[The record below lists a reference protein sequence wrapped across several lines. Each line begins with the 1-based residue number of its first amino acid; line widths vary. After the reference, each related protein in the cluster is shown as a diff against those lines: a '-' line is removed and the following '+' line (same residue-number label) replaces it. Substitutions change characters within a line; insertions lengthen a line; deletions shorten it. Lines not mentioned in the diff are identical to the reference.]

1 MHTDSQNIHYSKA
14 YIILVI
20 AVVVVAVVV
29 VVGGGVG
36 GGGGGGGGRGGGGV
50 EGIVINIIN
59 HLSLTTP
66 HYMSLY

>member
-20 AVVVVAVVV
+20 AVVAVVVVVVV
-29 VVGGGVG
+29 VVGGGG
-36 GGGGGGGGRGGGGV
+36 GGGGV